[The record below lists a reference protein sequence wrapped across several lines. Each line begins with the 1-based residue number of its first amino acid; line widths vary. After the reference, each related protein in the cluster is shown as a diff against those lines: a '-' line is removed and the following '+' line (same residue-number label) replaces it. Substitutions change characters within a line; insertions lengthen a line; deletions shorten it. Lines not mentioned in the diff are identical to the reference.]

1 MKKQSFIFQMK
12 LQEKT
17 KTKTEKQLNELE
29 MGNLPGKKKSEYGR
43 EDDPGSWENNDDHTI
58 NVYERHRTN
67 KQR

>member
-29 MGNLPGKKKSEYGR
+29 MGNLPGKKKNQNMIEKMIQDLGK
-43 EDDPGSWENNDDHTI
+43 I
-58 NVYERHRTN
+58 MMII
-67 KQR
+67 Q